1 MVEGCQPPWG
11 CTPPTAAGRRQDRRH
26 HHERTL
32 SNGEVAGRDDLD
44 VDPPREHWRTPSG
57 GPKGERARWSQEER
71 GMSTAR
77 GIDPF
82 LKGDPPTRAPEASGV
97 KSPPAYTKDPTL

>member
-1 MVEGCQPPWG
+1 
-11 CTPPTAAGRRQDRRH
+11 
-26 HHERTL
+26 
-32 SNGEVAGRDDLD
+32 
-44 VDPPREHWRTPSG
+44 
-57 GPKGERARWSQEER
+57 
-71 GMSTAR
+71 MSTAR